1 MSDTH
6 CADCGAE
13 FKPAGCGTGYAVT
26 AAGNRICY
34 ECCAKRDR
42 AEMLAT
48 GRATLYLT
56 GDHDTAPEATNW
68 PGTLRFQCGAV
79 RRSRHNV
86 ARWRYDTWFIGPDG
100 HRWHGVQYGDN
111 TQILHC
117 RKTAHVPR

>member
-48 GRATLYLT
+48 GRAVGGPRWVCVHGSLSS
-56 GDHDTAPEATNW
+56 GVVSW
-68 PGTLRFQCGAV
+68 GAGAASICSSGRTHV
-79 RRSRHNV
+79 R
-86 ARWRYDTWFIGPDG
+86 A
-100 HRWHGVQYGDN
+100 
-111 TQILHC
+111 
-117 RKTAHVPR
+117 